1 MRKFIGAVSAVVLLS
16 SAVAV
21 AAPYGTAGCGLGAV
35 LIGDK
40 PGAIQILAATLNG
53 SVGTQTFGITTGT
66 LNCGPAAAD
75 QVTQRTQVFVEANR
89 EVLAKD
95 ISRGQGET
103 IVNLAAIAGCG
114 NADAVGATLQSK
126 FGTIFP
132 SEQTPSTQVTESLLQ
147 TLKSDASLS
156 CSALQG

>member
-53 SVGTQTFGITTGT
+53 TFGNQTFGITTGT

-103 IVNLAAIAGCG
+103 IANLAAIAGCS
-114 NADAVGATLQSK
+114 NTDAVGATLQGK
-126 FGTIFP
+126 FDTIFP
-132 SEQTPSTQVTESLLQ
+132 SEQTSSTDVTKSLLE
-147 TLKSDASLS
+147 TLKSEPSLA
-156 CSALQG
+156 CSQLG